1 MAILSERETRA
12 ISGAAI
18 GASIGALIG
27 ALFGVVWSAG
37 WRLCRRTA
45 WSRRPSGEIRTMKP
59 SELFTIETAM
69 AVGVALALGSCARFD
84 PLGFGVLNPPP
95 GLTFLE
101 FRRATSEALLA
112 LQLHFDMSALCFCL
126 MCSSP
131 ERPSD
136 DELWSD
142 AFARK
147 ARRDTA
153 DFLHR
158 PADQRSCDFTAD
170 FVAALRRV
178 LFGGDRLVASAT
190 AFA

>member
-1 MAILSERETRA
+1 MTVSLMQGLGDESGFGWTGEPVVCVDFDMVRE
-12 ISGAAI
+12 SVAAR
-18 GASIGALIG
+18 GR
-27 ALFGVVWSAG
+27 
-37 WRLCRRTA
+37 RLMLLN
-45 WSRRPSGEIRTMKP
+45 RPSQPVAVVYGFP
-59 SELFTIETAM
+59 S
-69 AVGVALALGSCARFD
+69 
-84 PLGFGVLNPPP
+84 
-95 GLTFLE
+95 
-101 FRRATSEALLA
+101 LLA

-158 PADQRSCDFTAD
+158 PADQRSCDFTAG
-170 FVAALRRV
+170 FVAALSRI